1 MTFLFAG
8 AVHAFIAVAMG
19 AFAAHALDNHLDSSM
34 LAVFKTGA
42 EYQLSHALAMIAVS
56 LLLKFWPK
64 QKLLMISGWA
74 FLVGAILFPFSLYA
88 LALTGIGAL
97 GAITPLGG
105 VAFLLGWACL
115 AIFAVSINKE

>member
-8 AVHAFIAVAMG
+8 AVSAFIAVALG
-19 AFAAHALDNHLDSSM
+19 AFAAHALDNRLDSSM

-42 EYQLSHALAMIAVS
+42 EYQLTHALAMIAVS
-56 LLLKFWPK
+56 LLLNFWPK

-74 FLVGAILFPFSLYA
+74 FLAGSILFSFSLYA

-105 VAFLLGWACL
+105 VAFLIGWACL
-115 AIFAVSINKE
+115 AIFALSNNRK